1 MTDEKPEEAEGGT
14 ATTEPAEGAAAE
26 AEEKP
31 KKLNQTVDMRD
42 TGPCKKHIKV
52 SVDRADIDS
61 RLDDQYSKLVVDSSV
76 PGFRPGKAPRKVIER
91 RFHKDVF
98 DQVKGE
104 IMLQSLE
111 QLAED
116 NDVAPL
122 SPPDLDPTKI
132 EIPKEGPLVYEFE
145 VEVRPQF
152 DLPNYKGL
160 KLRRPVQTFT
170 DEDVAAE
177 ERRILARFSQLVPKP
192 KGNAQIGDVLIADL
206 TSYDGAIKI
215 GEFNELQLQV
225 ESRLVFKD
233 GVAEN
238 FGDQVKGAKA
248 GDTKQIEIKLSD
260 AASAPQLRGKTV
272 KAKLNVKEVKSLR
285 PPELTEEFLSRFGVH
300 SPEQFRERIRVVLQ
314 RRLEY
319 TQRQVAR
326 EQVLAQIAAAST
338 WDLPT
343 DLLQRQAR
351 KALARKIMDMRATG
365 IPEEEIVARQRLL
378 QQDTLRSTA
387 LALKEHFVMQKI
399 AEVEKLDVDD
409 DDLNDEIERIAVQ
422 NEEPPRRVRAR
433 LEKEDLLD
441 ALAAEILERKALD
454 LVLEH
459 AEYEDVPIDKKAQE
473 KPTAAVEQQTVS
485 GELHDPTAAPPEEKK
500 EEKEEGT
507 PPSAQK

>member
-1 MTDEKPEEAEGGT
+1 MADEKPEEVEGGT
-14 ATTEPAEGAAAE
+14 TTTEPAEETA

-31 KKLNQTVDMRD
+31 KKLKQAVEMRD
-42 TGPCKKHIKV
+42 VGPCKKHIKV
-52 SVDRADIDS
+52 SVDRADIDN
-61 RLDDQYSKLVVDSSV
+61 RLDEQYSKLVVDSSV

-98 DQVKGE
+98 DQVKAE
-104 IMLQSLE
+104 VMLQSLE
-111 QLAED
+111 QLAEE

-122 SPPDLDPTKI
+122 SPPNLDPAKI
-132 EIPKEGPLVYEFE
+132 EIPKDGPMVYEFE

-152 DLPNYKGL
+152 DLPKYKGL
-160 KLRRPVQTFT
+160 KLRRPIQTFT

-177 ERRILARFSQLVPKP
+177 ERRVLARYSQIVPKP
-192 KGNAQIGDVLIADL
+192 NGKAEIGDVLIADL
-206 TSYDGAIKI
+206 TSYDGDKKI
-215 GEFNELQLQV
+215 GEFTELQLQV
-225 ESRLVFKD
+225 EPRLVFKD

-238 FGDQVKGAKA
+238 FADQVKGAKA
-248 GDTKQIEIKLSD
+248 GDTKKIEIKLSD
-260 AASAPQLRGKTV
+260 AAASAELRGKTV
-272 KAKLNVKEVKSLR
+272 KATLGVKEVKTLR
-285 PPELTEEFLSRFGVH
+285 PPELTEDFLTRFGVRT
-300 SPEQFRERIRVVLQ
+300 PEQLRERIRVILG

-319 TQRQVAR
+319 TQREVAR
-326 EQVLAQIAAAST
+326 QQVLEHIAAAST
-338 WDLPT
+338 WELPT

-399 AEVEKLDVDD
+399 AEEEKLDVDED
-409 DDLNDEIERIAVQ
+409 DINDEIERIAVQ

-441 ALAAEILERKALD
+441 ALAAEIIERKALD

-459 AEYEDVPIDKKAQE
+459 AEYDDVPIDKKAQE
-473 KPTAAVEQQTVS
+473 KPAAAVEQQAVS
-485 GELHDPTAAPPEEKK
+485 GELHDPMAAPPA
-500 EEKEEGT
+500 EKEEET
-507 PPSAQK
+507 PPPAKT

>member
-1 MTDEKPEEAEGGT
+1 MTDEKPEEGEGGT
-14 ATTEPAEGAAAE
+14 TTTEPASENAGEEAA
-26 AEEKP
+26 EKP
-31 KKLNQTVDMRD
+31 KKLKQSVEMRD

-52 SVDRADIDS
+52 SIDRGDIDS
-61 RLDDQYSKLVVDSSV
+61 RLDEQYSKLVTDSSV

-170 DEDVAAE
+170 DDDVAAE
-177 ERRILARFSQLVPKP
+177 ERRILARYSQLVPKP

-206 TSYDGAIKI
+206 TSYDGDQKI
-215 GEFNELQLQV
+215 GEFTEQQLQV

-238 FGDQVKGAKA
+238 FGDQVKGAKP

-260 AASAPQLRGKTV
+260 AAAAPQLRGKTV

-338 WDLPT
+338 WDLPN

-351 KALARKIMDMRATG
+351 KALARKIMDMRASG

-399 AEVEKLDVDD
+399 AEEEKLDVDD

-441 ALAAEILERKALD
+441 ALAAEIIERKALD

-459 AEYEDVPIDKKAQE
+459 AEYEDVPIDKKTQE
-473 KPTAAVEQQTVS
+473 KPTAAVEQQMVS
-485 GELHDPTAAPPEEKK
+485 GELHDPTAAPPEEKQ
-500 EEKEEGT
+500 EKEEGT
-507 PPSAQK
+507 PPSAQS

>member
-1 MTDEKPEEAEGGT
+1 MADEKPDEGEGGT
-14 ATTEPAEGAAAE
+14 TTTEPAAE
-26 AEEKP
+26 TAAEEKP
-31 KKLNQTVDMRD
+31 KKLKQAVEMRD

-52 SVDRADIDS
+52 AVDRADIDN
-61 RLDDQYSKLVVDSSV
+61 RLDEQYSKLVVDSSV

-98 DQVKGE
+98 DQVKAE
-104 IMLQSLE
+104 VMLQSLE
-111 QLAED
+111 QLAEE

-132 EIPKEGPLVYEFE
+132 EIPKEGPMVYEFE

-160 KLRRPVQTFT
+160 RLRRPVQTFT
-170 DEDVAAE
+170 DDDVAAE
-177 ERRILARFSQLVPKP
+177 ERRVLARYSQIVPKP
-192 KGNAQIGDVLIADL
+192 SGKAEIGDILIADL
-206 TSYDGAIKI
+206 TSYDGDKKI
-215 GEFNELQLQV
+215 GEFTELQLQV

-233 GVAEN
+233 GVVDN
-238 FGDQVKGAKA
+238 FADQVKGAKA
-248 GDTKQIEIKLSD
+248 GDTKRIEIRLSD
-260 AASAPQLRGKTV
+260 AAATAELRGKTV
-272 KAKLNVKEVKSLR
+272 RATLNVKEVKTLR
-285 PPELTEEFLSRFGVH
+285 PPELTEDFLTRFGVR
-300 SPEQFRERIRVVLQ
+300 SPEQLRERIHVILG

-326 EQVLAQIAAAST
+326 EQVIAQIAAAST

-399 AEVEKLDVDD
+399 AEEEKLDVDD
-409 DDLNDEIERIAVQ
+409 DDLNDEIDRIAVQ

-459 AEYEDVPIDKKAQE
+459 AEYEDVPIDKKTQE
-473 KPTAAVEQQTVS
+473 KPAASVEQQAVS
-485 GELHDPTAAPPEEKK
+485 GELHDPMAAPPAAK
-500 EEKEEGT
+500 EEET
-507 PPSAQK
+507 PPPAQS

>member
-1 MTDEKPEEAEGGT
+1 
-14 ATTEPAEGAAAE
+14 
-26 AEEKP
+26 
-31 KKLNQTVDMRD
+31 
-42 TGPCKKHIKV
+42 
-52 SVDRADIDS
+52 
-61 RLDDQYSKLVVDSSV
+61 
-76 PGFRPGKAPRKVIER
+76 
-91 RFHKDVF
+91 
-98 DQVKGE
+98 
-104 IMLQSLE
+104 
-111 QLAED
+111 
-116 NDVAPL
+116 
-122 SPPDLDPTKI
+122 
-132 EIPKEGPLVYEFE
+132 
-145 VEVRPQF
+145 
-152 DLPNYKGL
+152 
-160 KLRRPVQTFT
+160 
-170 DEDVAAE
+170 
-177 ERRILARFSQLVPKP
+177 
-192 KGNAQIGDVLIADL
+192 
-206 TSYDGAIKI
+206 
-215 GEFNELQLQV
+215 

-248 GDTKQIEIKLSD
+248 GDTKQVEIKLSD

-387 LALKEHFVMQKI
+387 VALKEHLGMQKI

-409 DDLNDEIERIAVQ
+409 DDLNDEIERMAVQ

-459 AEYEDVPIDKKAQE
+459 AQYEDVPIDKKAQE
-473 KPTAAVEQQTVS
+473 
-485 GELHDPTAAPPEEKK
+485 
-500 EEKEEGT
+500 
-507 PPSAQK
+507 